1 MATSTLLTA
10 ERTMA
15 YTLQNSNFR
24 FHWSQRAY
32 PGSERNNHKREIKKR
47 YNNSSMVT
55 ACLGHYRTSEH
66 SRTYTGY
73 FYFNCHYL
81 NYNLS
86 RKPNTARLKQWSGSS
101 KQPFFQRHRV
111 KEFYI
116 ITPFQSKSLFEEGGT
131 SSKTYRSSISEHY
144 IPHKNILASLNGDS
158 EQKNYSSI
166 A

>member
-1 MATSTLLTA
+1 MPCRVTGQGHVVTDTFSLEFISVRHIWGVPYNVHRPARLKARPAWFHVARSTLLTA
-10 ERTMA
+10 ERTIA
-15 YTLQNSNFR
+15 YTLQNSTFNFR

-32 PGSERNNHKREIKKR
+32 SGSERNNHKREIKKR

-101 KQPFFQRHRV
+101 EQPF
-111 KEFYI
+111 
-116 ITPFQSKSLFEEGGT
+116 SKDIVL
-131 SSKTYRSSISEHY
+131 RSSMS
-144 IPHKNILASLNGDS
+144 
-158 EQKNYSSI
+158 
-166 A
+166 